1 MQLLVSC
8 YRELD
13 ESKDEHG
20 PEAAQVGVGEEA
32 TKEGDEEDGADEVG
46 HDVRRLR
53 QREMHLPEHVRDQ
66 VVPHRR
72 NRHHFER
79 LDPWQHARRRMQVHR
94 PNYEEQNHIEH
105 KEHKLTLRAARTKG
119 GKPTLVQPNKT
130 LEPREE
136 KKLSHEPRTKT
147 AAFMPP
153 CLRGSQ
159 GLPFQSTE
167 TAAAMASPLETCL
180 DSISI
185 LHLS

>member
-94 PNYEEQNHIEH
+94 PNYEEQNHRAH
-105 KEHKLTLRAARTKG
+105 GTKLTQRELQERRVENQHLFSQIKLWNRERRKISRTNLGRRPRLSCRRA
-119 GKPTLVQPNKT
+119 
-130 LEPREE
+130 
-136 KKLSHEPRTKT
+136 
-147 AAFMPP
+147 
-153 CLRGSQ
+153 
-159 GLPFQSTE
+159 
-167 TAAAMASPLETCL
+167 
-180 DSISI
+180 
-185 LHLS
+185 